1 MNVTTKRY
9 KVTLLGERYSLIS
22 DEAEELVLKAARFV
36 DERIAM
42 LTNTTP
48 AVDEKKAAVLVALQ
62 YASEVLRLEVEREQ
76 QLVRHKVLADLIDK
90 AVT

>member
-1 MNVTTKRY
+1 MNVDTKRY
-9 KVTLLGERYSLIS
+9 KVTILGERYSLIS

-42 LTNTTP
+42 LTNKVA
-48 AVDEKKAAVLVALQ
+48 AVDEKKAVVLVALQ
-62 YASEVLRLEVEREQ
+62 YASEMLRLEAEREQ